1 MANLTTLNS
10 LLSKVARYHP
20 HYNDRLAT
28 HLPMVLIALKR
39 LNAAD
44 STLEITF
51 DKSIKDLNLVGSLDN
66 VVPIEDITDYLG
78 DSSKYLCYLKYFITQ
93 LNSHGVENVLKK
105 SLPILISGVAAS
117 AFHALIRLAYAMEEN
132 NENEIAIALAFWSSE
147 FQLITISEEKSCATA
162 EETLKKLAPLGE
174 EHHFSPGIIADRID
188 EIGKL
193 LKSNGCIIQPE
204 TISYDELRKLAL
216 RIFYN
221 TDDFTL
227 LHTVTACHA
236 FSIIMPYLKD
246 KELALRELW
255 KAILTA
261 YLSTGL
267 GYKTTRSV
275 FLEVDCDFSILI
287 NDAIKSYD
295 SHTVKLVYS
304 CFCEYLKYKDPMYYL
319 VAKRAV
325 FES

>member
-1 MANLTTLNS
+1 MANLKTLNS
-10 LLSKVARYHP
+10 LLRKITRYHP

-44 STLEITF
+44 MILETTF
-51 DKSIKDLNLVGSLDN
+51 EESIKDLNLIGNLDN
-66 VVPIEDITDYLG
+66 VVPVENITDYLG

-93 LNSHGVENVLKK
+93 LNSYGVESVLKK
-105 SLPILISGVAAS
+105 SLPILIFGVAAS
-117 AFHALIRLAYAMEEN
+117 AFHALIRLAYAIEEN
-132 NENEIAIALAFWSSE
+132 NENEIAIALAFWCSE
-147 FQLITISEEKSCATA
+147 FQLVAISEEKICATPM
-162 EETLKKLAPLGE
+162 EILKKLAPLGKNYN
-174 EHHFSPGIIADRID
+174 FSPGIIVDRID

-204 TISYDELRKLAL
+204 TISYDELRRLAL
-216 RIFYN
+216 NAFYGE
-221 TDDFTL
+221 DDFTL

-246 KELALRELW
+246 KESAIRELW
-255 KAILTA
+255 KAILVA

-267 GYKTTRSV
+267 GYETTKAAL
-275 FLEVDCDFSILI
+275 LEVDCDFSLLI
-287 NDAIKSYD
+287 ENAIKSNN

-304 CFCEYLKYKDPMYYL
+304 CFCEYLKYKEPMYYV

-325 FES
+325 FKT